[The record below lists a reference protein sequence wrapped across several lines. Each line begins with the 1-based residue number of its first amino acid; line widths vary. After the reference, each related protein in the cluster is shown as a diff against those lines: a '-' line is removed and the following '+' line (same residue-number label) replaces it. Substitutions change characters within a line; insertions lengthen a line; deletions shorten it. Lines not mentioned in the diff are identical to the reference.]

1 MELKTLLFLIR
12 SLRTLNFPMFIRCL
26 QKIAPWMFAMDHT
39 NYAPWLPI
47 FIHDLKSL
55 QSYHPGVYKEFCQGK
70 FTINKSG
77 KPFSSIGIDQA
88 QKQNNKLVKID
99 GGVTDLLN
107 DNAALLKWTVADPE
121 IAEMV
126 RSFFCNDDEDTEIP
140 HHHKDIVS

>member
-1 MELKTLLFLIR
+1 
-12 SLRTLNFPMFIRCL
+12 MFIRCL

-70 FTINKSG
+70 FKINKSG